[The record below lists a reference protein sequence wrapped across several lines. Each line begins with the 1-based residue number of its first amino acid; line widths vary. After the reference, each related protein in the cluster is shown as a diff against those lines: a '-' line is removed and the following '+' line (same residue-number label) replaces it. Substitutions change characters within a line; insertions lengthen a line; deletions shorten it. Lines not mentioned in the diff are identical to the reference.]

1 VKPGTTV
8 MEDTKYK
15 VLLIEDNKLDRMAFE
30 RFLEDEKLLY
40 DYKAARS
47 ISEAKEILKSEQ
59 FDIIVSD
66 YSLGDGTALDIL
78 NSVKHIPII
87 LITGAAD
94 EQVAIEAWRAG
105 TYDYLP
111 KDFDRN
117 YLKAVPKTIEKAIER
132 RKVEEALDRRQK
144 NLEAIFH
151 AAPVGMLLAD
161 ENMII
166 GRANDTI
173 KRMLHR
179 EYPQIVNQRIGYAL
193 GCINSTESEKGC
205 GFGKACAECPLKNAI
220 SSVLDSGQSV
230 QELEIRPTLKVQNEQ
245 IMPWFC
251 VSIEPVMIDGCTRL
265 IIAMDDISQR
275 KKAEE
280 ERRLMEEKYRTIFEN
295 SAVAITLVD
304 KQERLISWNKY
315 TEGFLGMDKHDLSL
329 KPVSSLYPA
338 DEWEKIRAQDIRQK
352 GMQHHLETV
361 MVKKD
366 GTLIDVDISLSVMKD
381 SNGETT
387 GSIGVIRDITERK
400 KAEEELKE
408 TMELK
413 SQFISTVSHELRT
426 PLAAIKEGLAIVLD
440 GLAGRI
446 NKKQK
451 KFMGIA
457 KRNTD
462 RLSDLI
468 NDVLDFQR
476 LGAEKTKLDLQSHD
490 IKEVLSE
497 VQETM
502 TLYAKKH
509 GDKLSFASAD
519 DLSKAEFD
527 RAKVIQVLT
536 NLVSNAVKFAPEGG
550 LISVDAR
557 LRGTDWVISI
567 SDNGMGIPKEALPK
581 IFERFYRVTRQ
592 GKHIKGTG
600 LGLAIVHKI
609 VMLHGGRIEVES
621 QVDQGTTFTIFL
633 PLAAKSS
640 PETLPE
646 TEDELLENA
655 IAAPK

>member
-1 VKPGTTV
+1 
-8 MEDTKYK
+8 
-15 VLLIEDNKLDRMAFE
+15 
-30 RFLEDEKLLY
+30 
-40 DYKAARS
+40 
-47 ISEAKEILKSEQ
+47 
-59 FDIIVSD
+59 
-66 YSLGDGTALDIL
+66 
-78 NSVKHIPII
+78 
-87 LITGAAD
+87 
-94 EQVAIEAWRAG
+94 
-105 TYDYLP
+105 
-111 KDFDRN
+111 
-117 YLKAVPKTIEKAIER
+117 
-132 RKVEEALDRRQK
+132 
-144 NLEAIFH
+144 
-151 AAPVGMLLAD
+151 MLLAD
-161 ENMII
+161 KNMII

-179 EYPQIVNQRIGYAL
+179 EYPQIVNHRIGYAL
-193 GCINSTESEKGC
+193 GCINSADSDKGC
-205 GFGKACAECPLKNAI
+205 GFAKACADCSLKNAI
-220 SSVLDSGQSV
+220 NRVLNSGQSV
-230 QELEIRPTLKVQNEQ
+230 QEFEIHPTLKVQNEQ

-251 VSIEPVMIDGCTRL
+251 VSVEPVMIDGCTRL
-265 IIAMDDISQR
+265 IIAIDDISQR
-275 KKAEE
+275 KKAED
-280 ERRLMEEKYRTIFEN
+280 ERRFMEEKYRTIFEN

-304 KQERLISWNKY
+304 KKERLISWNKF
-315 TEGFLGMDKHDLSL
+315 TEGFLGMGKDDLYL

-338 DEWEKIRAQDIRQK
+338 HEWEKIRAQDIRQK

-381 SNGETT
+381 SNSETT

-451 KFMGIA
+451 KFLGIA
-457 KRNTD
+457 KRNAD

-476 LGAEKTKLDLQSHD
+476 LGAGKTKLDIQSHD

-502 TLYAKKH
+502 ALYANKH
-509 GDKLSFASAD
+509 GDELSFASAD

-536 NLVSNAVKFAPEGG
+536 NLVSNAVKFTPEGG
-550 LISVDAR
+550 LVSVDAR
-557 LRGTDWVISI
+557 RQDTDWVISI

-581 IFERFYRVTRQ
+581 IFERFYRVTRR
-592 GKHIKGTG
+592 GKQIKGTG

-621 QVDQGTTFTIFL
+621 QVGQGTTFTIFL
-633 PLAAKSS
+633 PLATKSS
-640 PETLPE
+640 PESLSE
-646 TEDELLENA
+646 KEDELIENA
-655 IAAPK
+655 IASPH

>member
-1 VKPGTTV
+1 
-8 MEDTKYK
+8 MEHTKYK

-40 DYKAARS
+40 DYTAARS
-47 ISEAKEILKSEQ
+47 ISEAKEILKSNN

-87 LITGAAD
+87 LITGVAD

-117 YLKAVPKTIEKAIER
+117 YLKAVPKTIEKAIK
-132 RKVEEALDRRQK
+132 RKKTEDALDRKQK
-144 NLEAIFH
+144 NLEAIFD

-173 KRMLHR
+173 KRMLNR
-179 EYPQIVNQRIGYAL
+179 EYPQIINHRIGSAL
-193 GCINSTESEKGC
+193 GCINSTDSDKGC
-205 GFGKACAECPLKNAI
+205 GFAKACAKCLLKNAI
-220 SSVLDSGQSV
+220 SNVQESGQSV
-230 QELEIRPTLKVQNEQ
+230 RELEIRPTLKVQNEQ

-251 VSIEPVMIDGCTRL
+251 VSVEPVLIDGSTRL

-275 KKAEE
+275 KMAED
-280 ERRLMEEKYRTIFEN
+280 ERRFMEEKYRTIFEN

-304 KQERLISWNKY
+304 KQERLISWNKF
-315 TEGFLGMDKHDLSL
+315 TEGFLGMGKDDLYL

-338 DEWEKIRAQDIRQK
+338 DEWERMRAQDIRQK
-352 GMQHHLETV
+352 GMQHHLETI

-366 GTLIDVDISLSVMKD
+366 GKLIDVDISLSVIKD

-426 PLAAIKEGLAIVLD
+426 PLAAMKEGLGIVLD
-440 GLAGRI
+440 GVVGRV

-451 KFMGIA
+451 KFLGIA
-457 KRNTD
+457 KRNAD

-476 LGAEKTKLDLQSHD
+476 LGAGKTKLDIYSHD

-497 VQETM
+497 VQDTM
-502 TLYAKKH
+502 TLYANNQAA
-509 GDKLSFASAD
+509 KLSFTSAD
-519 DLSKAEFD
+519 DLSNAEFD
-527 RAKVIQVLT
+527 RAKVVQVFT
-536 NLVSNAVKFAPEGG
+536 NLVSNAVKFTPEGG
-550 LISVDAR
+550 RVSVDVQR
-557 LRGTDWVISI
+557 RDIDWVIRV
-567 SDNGMGIPKEALPK
+567 SDTGMGIPKEALPK
-581 IFERFYRVTRQ
+581 IFERFYRVNRP

-609 VMLHGGRIEVES
+609 VMMHGGTIEVES
-621 QVDQGTTFTIFL
+621 EVDQGTTFTVFL
-633 PLAAKSS
+633 PLEAKSS
-640 PETLPE
+640 PEPSPE
-646 TEDELLENA
+646 TADELIEETL
-655 IAAPK
+655 AATL

>member
-1 VKPGTTV
+1 

-15 VLLIEDNKLDRMAFE
+15 VLLIEDDKLDRMAFE

-47 ISEAKEILKSEQ
+47 ISEAKEILKSNQ

-117 YLKAVPKTIEKAIER
+117 YLKAVPKTIEKAIK
-132 RKVEEALDRRQK
+132 RKKIEDALDRRQK

-161 ENMII
+161 KDMII
-166 GRANDTI
+166 ARANDTI
-173 KRMLHR
+173 KRMLHK
-179 EYPQIVNQRIGYAL
+179 EYPQIVNHRIGSAL
-193 GCINSTESEKGC
+193 GCINSTDSDKGC
-205 GFGKACAECPLKNAI
+205 GFGRACAECLLKNAI
-220 SSVLDSGQSV
+220 SSVLDSGQSI
-230 QELEIRPTLKVQNEQ
+230 QELEIHPTLKMDNEK
-245 IMPWFC
+245 IVPWFC
-251 VSIEPVMIDGCTRL
+251 VSVEPVMIDGCTRL

-275 KKAEE
+275 KNAED
-280 ERRLMEEKYRTIFEN
+280 ERRFMEAKYRTIFEN

-304 KQERLISWNKY
+304 KQERLISWNKF
-315 TEGFLGMDKHDLSL
+315 TEGFLGMDKDDLSL

-338 DEWEKIRAQDIRQK
+338 HEWERIRAQDIRQK
-352 GMQHHLETV
+352 GMQHHLETI

-366 GTLIDVDISLSVMKD
+366 GTFIDVDISLSVLKD

-426 PLAAIKEGLAIVLD
+426 PLAAMKEGLGIVLD
-440 GLAGRI
+440 GVVGRV

-451 KFMGIA
+451 KFLGIA
-457 KRNTD
+457 KRNAD

-476 LGAEKTKLDLQSHD
+476 LGAGKTKLDIHSHD

-497 VQETM
+497 AQETM
-502 TLYAKKH
+502 ALYAQKH
-509 GDKLSFASAD
+509 AVELSFASAD

-527 RAKVIQVLT
+527 RDKVIQVLT
-536 NLVSNAVKFAPEGG
+536 NLVSNAVKFTPEGG
-550 LISVDAR
+550 RVSVDVQR
-557 LRGTDWVISI
+557 RDVDWVIRV
-567 SDNGMGIPKEALPK
+567 SDTGMGIPKESLPK
-581 IFERFYRVTRQ
+581 IFERFYRVNRP
-592 GKHIKGTG
+592 GKHIQGTG

-609 VMLHGGRIEVES
+609 VMMHGGTIEVES
-621 QVDQGTTFTIFL
+621 QVDQGTTFTVFL
-633 PLAAKSS
+633 PLKAKSS
-640 PETLPE
+640 PEPSPE
-646 TEDELLENA
+646 TANELIEDTV
-655 IAAPK
+655 AAAH

>member
-1 VKPGTTV
+1 
-8 MEDTKYK
+8 MEHTNYK

-30 RFLEDEKLLY
+30 RFLEDEKLHY
-40 DYKAARS
+40 DYKAAQS
-47 ISEAKEILKSEQ
+47 ISEAKEILKSNQ

-111 KDFDRN
+111 KDLDRN
-117 YLKAVPKTIEKAIER
+117 YLKAVPKTIEKAIK
-132 RKVEEALDRRQK
+132 RKQLEDDLDRRQK
-144 NLEAIFH
+144 NLEAIFD
-151 AAPVGMLLAD
+151 AAPIGMLLAD
-161 ENMII
+161 ENMVI
-166 GRANDTI
+166 GRANNTI
-173 KRMLHR
+173 KRMLLR
-179 EYPQIVNQRIGYAL
+179 EYPQIVNHRIGYAI
-193 GCINSTESEKGC
+193 GCINGTDSDKGC
-205 GFGKACAECPLKNAI
+205 GFTKACAECLLKNAI

-230 QELEIRPTLKVQNEQ
+230 QELEIHPTLKVQDEQ

-251 VSIEPVMIDGCTRL
+251 VSVEPVIIDGCTRL

-275 KKAEE
+275 KKAED
-280 ERRLMEEKYRTIFEN
+280 ERRFMEAKYRTIFEN

-304 KQERLISWNKY
+304 KQERLISWNKF
-315 TEGFLGMDKHDLSL
+315 TEGFLGMGKDDLYL
-329 KPVSSLYPA
+329 KPISSLYPA
-338 DEWEKIRAQDIRQK
+338 EEWERIRAQDIRQK

-361 MVKKD
+361 MLKKD

-381 SNGETT
+381 SYGETT

-426 PLAAIKEGLAIVLD
+426 PLAAMKEGLGIVMD
-440 GLAGRI
+440 GVVGRI
-446 NKKQK
+446 NKKQR
-451 KFMGIA
+451 KFLSIA
-457 KRNTD
+457 KRNAD
-462 RLSDLI
+462 RLSNLI

-476 LGAEKTKLDLQSHD
+476 LGAGKTKLDIQSHD

-502 TLYAKKH
+502 TLYANNQAA
-509 GDKLSFASAD
+509 KLSFTSAD

-527 RAKVIQVLT
+527 RAKVVQVLT
-536 NLVSNAVKFAPEGG
+536 NLVSNAVKFTPEGG
-550 LISVDAR
+550 RVSVDVQR
-557 LRGTDWVISI
+557 RDVDWVIRV
-567 SDNGMGIPKEALPK
+567 SDTGMGIPKEALPK
-581 IFERFYRVTRQ
+581 IFERFYRVIRR
-592 GKHIKGTG
+592 GKQIKGTG

-609 VMLHGGRIEVES
+609 VMMHGGTIEVES
-621 QVDQGTTFTIFL
+621 EVDQGTTFTVFL
-633 PLAAKSS
+633 PLEAKSS
-640 PETLPE
+640 PETSSE
-646 TEDELLENA
+646 KEDEILENA
-655 IAAPK
+655 IAAPH

>member
-1 VKPGTTV
+1 
-8 MEDTKYK
+8 MEHTQYK

-66 YSLGDGTALDIL
+66 FSLGDGTALDIL

-117 YLKAVPKTIEKAIER
+117 YLKAVPKTIENAIKR

-151 AAPVGMLLAD
+151 AVPVGMLLAD

-179 EYPQIVNQRIGYAL
+179 EYPQIVNHRIGYAL
-193 GCINSTESEKGC
+193 GCINSTDSDKGC
-205 GFGKACAECPLKNAI
+205 GFGRACAECLLKNAI
-220 SSVLDSGQSV
+220 SSVLNSGQSV
-230 QELEIRPTLKVQNEQ
+230 QELEIHPTLKVDNEK
-245 IMPWFC
+245 IEPWFC
-251 VSIEPVMIDGCTRL
+251 VSVEPVMIDGCTRL
-265 IIAMDDISQR
+265 IIAMDDITGR
-275 KKAEE
+275 KKAE
-280 ERRLMEEKYRTIFEN
+280 K
-295 SAVAITLVD
+295 
-304 KQERLISWNKY
+304 
-315 TEGFLGMDKHDLSL
+315 
-329 KPVSSLYPA
+329 
-338 DEWEKIRAQDIRQK
+338 
-352 GMQHHLETV
+352 
-361 MVKKD
+361 
-366 GTLIDVDISLSVMKD
+366 
-381 SNGETT
+381 
-387 GSIGVIRDITERK
+387 
-400 KAEEELKE
+400 ELKE

-426 PLAAIKEGLAIVLD
+426 PLAAMKEGLGIVLD

-451 KFMGIA
+451 KFLGIA
-457 KRNTD
+457 KRNAD

-476 LGAEKTKLDLQSHD
+476 LGAGKTKLDIHSHD

-497 VQETM
+497 VQEAM

-509 GDKLSFASAD
+509 AVELSFASAD

-527 RAKVIQVLT
+527 RDKVIQALT
-536 NLVSNAVKFAPEGG
+536 NLVSNAVKFTPEAGRV
-550 LISVDAR
+550 SVDVQR
-557 LRGTDWVISI
+557 RDVDWVIRV
-567 SDNGMGIPKEALPK
+567 SDTGMGIPKEALPK
-581 IFERFYRVTRQ
+581 IFERFYRVNRP
-592 GKHIKGTG
+592 GKDIKGMG

-609 VMLHGGRIEVES
+609 VMMHGGTIEVES
-621 QVDQGTTFTIFL
+621 QVDQGTTFTVLL
-633 PLAAKSS
+633 PLKAKSS
-640 PETLPE
+640 PEPSLETTEELMEETVAATL
-646 TEDELLENA
+646 
-655 IAAPK
+655 

>member
-1 VKPGTTV
+1 MENTT
-8 MEDTKYK
+8 YK
-15 VLLIEDNKLDRMAFE
+15 VLLIEDDTLDRMAFE

-66 YSLGDGTALDIL
+66 NSLGDGTALDIL

-105 TYDYLP
+105 AYDYLP

-117 YLKAVPKTIEKAIER
+117 YLKAVPKAIENAIK
-132 RKVEEALDRRQK
+132 RKKTEEALDRKQK
-144 NLEAIFH
+144 NLEAIFD

-166 GRANDTI
+166 IRVNSVV
-173 KRMLHR
+173 KQMLHR
-179 EYPQIVNQRIGYAL
+179 EYPQIINRPIGSAL
-193 GCINSTESEKGC
+193 GCINSADSDKGC
-205 GFGKACAECPLKNAI
+205 GFGRACAECLLKNAM
-220 SSVLDSGQSV
+220 SSVLNSGQSV
-230 QELEIRPTLKVQNEQ
+230 REIEIHPTLQMDNEQ
-245 IMPWFC
+245 ITPWFC
-251 VSIEPVMIDGCTRL
+251 ISVEPVMIDGCKHL
-265 IIAMDDISQR
+265 IVATNDITQR
-275 KKAEE
+275 KKAED
-280 ERRLMEEKYRTIFEN
+280 ERRFVEEKYRTIFEN

-304 KQERLISWNKY
+304 KQERLISWNKF
-315 TEGFLGMDKHDLSL
+315 TEGFLGMGKEDLYL

-338 DEWEKIRAQDIRQK
+338 HEWERIRAHDIRQK
-352 GMQHHLETV
+352 GMQYHLETV

-381 SNGETT
+381 SNGETI

-400 KAEEELKE
+400 KAEEKLQE

-426 PLAAIKEGLAIVLD
+426 PLAAMKEGLGIVLD

-446 NKKQK
+446 NQKQK
-451 KFMGIA
+451 KFLGIA
-457 KRNTD
+457 KRNAD
-462 RLSDLI
+462 RLSNLI

-476 LGAEKTKLDLQSHD
+476 LGAGNTKLDIQSHE

-502 TLYAKKH
+502 TLYAEKH
-509 GDKLSFASAD
+509 SVDLSFASAD

-536 NLVSNAVKFAPEGG
+536 NLVSNAVKFTPEGG
-550 LISVDAR
+550 RVSVDVR
-557 LRGTDWVISI
+557 RRDVDWVIRV
-567 SDNGMGIPKEALPK
+567 SDTGLGIPKEALPK
-581 IFERFYRVTRQ
+581 IFERFYRVIRP

-609 VMLHGGRIEVES
+609 VMMHGGRIEVES
-621 QVDQGTTFTIFL
+621 EVDRGTTFTVFL
-633 PLAAKSS
+633 PLESKFS
-640 PETLPE
+640 PETSSE
-646 TEDELLENA
+646 KEDELLENA
-655 IAAPK
+655 VAASH

>member
-1 VKPGTTV
+1 MCTVLCEAQDIATASVYGIADYVTKPGAAV
-8 MEDTKYK
+8 MEHAKYK

-30 RFLEDEKLLY
+30 RFVKDQKLLY
-40 DYKAARS
+40 DYTAAQS

-78 NSVKHIPII
+78 NSVKDIPII

-117 YLKAVPKTIEKAIER
+117 YLKAVPKTIEKAIK
-132 RKVEEALDRRQK
+132 RKRVEEALDRGQK

-161 ENMII
+161 KNMIVV
-166 GRANDTI
+166 RANDTI
-173 KRMLHR
+173 RQMLNR
-179 EYPQIVNQRIGYAL
+179 EYPQIVNHRIGYAM
-193 GCINSTESEKGC
+193 GCINSADSDKGC
-205 GFGKACAECPLKNAI
+205 GFGRACAECLLKNAI
-220 SSVLDSGQSV
+220 SSVLDSGQSAQNV
-230 QELEIRPTLKVQNEQ
+230 EIHPTLQVDNGQ

-251 VSIEPVMIDGCTRL
+251 VSVEPVTIDGCTRL
-265 IIAMDDISQR
+265 IIAMDDITQR
-275 KKAEE
+275 KKA
-280 ERRLMEEKYRTIFEN
+280 
-295 SAVAITLVD
+295 
-304 KQERLISWNKY
+304 
-315 TEGFLGMDKHDLSL
+315 
-329 KPVSSLYPA
+329 
-338 DEWEKIRAQDIRQK
+338 
-352 GMQHHLETV
+352 
-361 MVKKD
+361 KD
-366 GTLIDVDISLSVMKD
+366 
-381 SNGETT
+381 
-387 GSIGVIRDITERK
+387 
-400 KAEEELKE
+400 ELKE

-426 PLAAIKEGLAIVLD
+426 PLDAMIEGLGVVLD
-440 GLAGRI
+440 GLVGRV

-451 KFMGIA
+451 KFLGIA
-457 KRNTD
+457 KRNAD

-476 LGAEKTKLDLQSHD
+476 LGAGKTKPDIQSHD

-502 TLYAKKH
+502 TLFAKKH
-509 GDKLSFASAD
+509 AVELSFASAD

-527 RAKVIQVLT
+527 RAKVVQVLT
-536 NLVSNAVKFAPEGG
+536 NLISNAVTFTPEGG
-550 LISVDAR
+550 RVSVDVR
-557 LRGTDWVISI
+557 RRDTNWVIRV

-581 IFERFYRVTRQ
+581 IFERFYRVNRQ
-592 GKHIKGTG
+592 GKQIKGTG

-609 VMLHGGRIEVES
+609 VMMHGGTIEVES
-621 QVDQGTTFTIFL
+621 QVDQGTTFTVFL
-633 PLAAKSS
+633 PLKAKSS
-640 PETLPE
+640 PEPSPE
-646 TEDELLENA
+646 TADELMENTV
-655 IAAPK
+655 AATH